1 MDQADIPALLSRL
14 ASDEDAARKMAVF
27 KLQSS
32 INDPAFADVFIAS
45 GGLIILRRL
54 IMSTGGNTLA
64 YSLQS
69 LTRLLE
75 VDMGWDIFEGTGAG
89 DLVERVVELIVTN
102 PLVNILRGAMS
113 ILVALVGHSQSGSAA
128 RPGGGG
134 GGGGT
139 PGAFGFRALKPAVAV
154 YPQFFEHVIAQL
166 QSADHAL
173 CANALMLIN
182 ALIRDAVSNDAKNGG
197 VSQGGTGE
205 EWSKFIKRLQDLG
218 LIKAVYNL
226 MQSSSLQDLAYP
238 LLEFQS
244 LTKVLLRKWREVRVD
259 LERPEHRRALK
270 GLHLASAPDRRHV
283 VNGGGMAAA
292 VEESSTNG
300 TGAGSEAA
308 KKGGSRKHNPE
319 KWRRLGFET
328 ESPAVEFDV
337 AGFLGMMDLTDYVRK
352 NEDGFQKL
360 LLEQSTKPLSE
371 RCPVARASLAVTM
384 ILYDHFE
391 VDKSDLEDVRGYQT
405 LDPSK
410 PSDRLFHPLLLQ
422 WSRLHTA
429 GLHAFFRMWKATG
442 AERDDFDKVAELV
455 RILVEQVV
463 GQAGRTKDVLEV
475 EDDLQEY
482 DSGRLRELQ
491 MDLLELSFEDQW
503 GPHLYQVREE
513 LKHEALQ
520 FVKEQRI
527 RCLLQGSWFTKPQ
540 PRSSNGQHNRQDSY
554 LRKGRLYQPWRYA
567 KLSHNRRYLHYA
579 DFPEQTA
586 QEPGLDALTEKVDL
600 STISSVVSNVSAP
613 SEAEQEAEAS
623 NNKDPAETSTMSTYP
638 VPGREGGVGGKGSN
652 TKPTTK
658 ITIYSFSED
667 INPPLSSTAGGV
679 GSSGGEPKEEP
690 ILTLFPLNHSLAS
703 EWLDGLLMLLNQAPI
718 TAETNKLITLV
729 SEYGLK
735 IRLLN
740 VGSLSLD
747 GHGHGHGGSGNGVVP
762 SECNPPLSAVRLQ
775 VKKKGKNRGR
785 FFWTCPRPREAQ
797 CDFFIWDDE
806 DDRADSE
813 HQDNGGP
820 QSAIVTTIGQGAP
833 PLPDIAPTPIPA
845 RRVTSVSF
853 SSPQTNHAS
862 PLAPGYSPANS
873 TRTQPRIP
881 RNSLIQNR
889 SESRPDPGEG
899 LFVDDDGFYDS
910 DPAEPDT
917 PPSLKR
923 RRIKME
929 DGEDQ
934 YVAVNAAPPPPPETP
949 QKNTNVNRGQRTPQ
963 NQQTLSQ
970 YFTRANQVARTNT
983 AAQEPEEDLLGE
995 LDSDDER
1002 RLAEISD
1009 SSQSTTQKI
1018 SQLERRE
1025 AAAAAPPLVISSSP
1039 SPSTPSTPTPRA
1051 RTSNPGG
1058 LPTPGTGNRPSSSGG
1073 SEQGRHRGSSQ
1084 LASSPNPDGDYEIT
1098 SRIMSLLAGQP
1109 ISESARAA
1117 VRDTLNNHAVR
1128 ERSVEIGRDWART
1141 SLQTREAKIAEL
1153 DAKVAGLE
1161 AKNSELET
1169 QLQGRN
1175 ATIADL
1181 VTEVRG
1187 RSPMVAQ
1194 LEAKIALLEEELRR
1208 KGRA

>member
-45 GGLIILRRL
+45 GGLIVLRRL

-75 VDMGWDIFEGTGAG
+75 VDMGWDIFEGPGAG

-113 ILVALVGHSQSGSAA
+113 ILVALVGHSQSGPAA
-128 RPGGGG
+128 RPGGS
-134 GGGGT
+134 GT
-139 PGAFGFRALKPAVAV
+139 TGSVRAPGAFGFRALKPAVAV

-173 CANALMLIN
+173 CANALMLVN
-182 ALIRDAVSNDAKNGG
+182 ALIRDAVSSGA
-197 VSQGGTGE
+197 SQGGGTGE

-283 VNGGGMAAA
+283 VNGVGVAAGA
-292 VEESSTNG
+292 EESNINAA
-300 TGAGSEAA
+300 GAGNEAG

-360 LLEQSTKPLSE
+360 LLEQSTRPLSE

-391 VDKSDLEDVRGYQT
+391 VEKSDLEDVRGYQT

-410 PSDRLFHPLLLQ
+410 PSDQLFHPLLLQ

-540 PRSSNGQHNRQDSY
+540 PRNSNSQHNRQDSY

-613 SEAEQEAEAS
+613 SEAEQEAEA
-623 NNKDPAETSTMSTYP
+623 NDNKNPAETSTMSTYP
-638 VPGREGGVGGKGSN
+638 VPGREGGGGKGSN

-658 ITIYSFSED
+658 ITIYSFAED
-667 INPPLSSTAGGV
+667 INPPLSTSGAGGGGGG
-679 GSSGGEPKEEP
+679 GSSGGGEPKEEP

-718 TAETNKLITLV
+718 TAETNKLVRLV

-740 VGSLSLD
+740 VGSLSLE
-747 GHGHGHGGSGNGVVP
+747 GHAHGGSGSGNGVVP
-762 SECNPPLSAVRLQ
+762 SRDGL
-775 VKKKGKNRGR
+775 
-785 FFWTCPRPREAQ
+785 
-797 CDFFIWDDE
+797 DE
-806 DDRADSE
+806 D
-813 HQDNGGP
+813 
-820 QSAIVTTIGQGAP
+820 
-833 PLPDIAPTPIPA
+833 
-845 RRVTSVSF
+845 
-853 SSPQTNHAS
+853 
-862 PLAPGYSPANS
+862 
-873 TRTQPRIP
+873 
-881 RNSLIQNR
+881 
-889 SESRPDPGEG
+889 
-899 LFVDDDGFYDS
+899 
-910 DPAEPDT
+910 
-917 PPSLKR
+917 
-923 RRIKME
+923 
-929 DGEDQ
+929 
-934 YVAVNAAPPPPPETP
+934 
-949 QKNTNVNRGQRTPQ
+949 
-963 NQQTLSQ
+963 
-970 YFTRANQVARTNT
+970 YF
-983 AAQEPEEDLLGE
+983 
-995 LDSDDER
+995 
-1002 RLAEISD
+1002 
-1009 SSQSTTQKI
+1009 
-1018 SQLERRE
+1018 
-1025 AAAAAPPLVISSSP
+1025 
-1039 SPSTPSTPTPRA
+1039 
-1051 RTSNPGG
+1051 
-1058 LPTPGTGNRPSSSGG
+1058 
-1073 SEQGRHRGSSQ
+1073 
-1084 LASSPNPDGDYEIT
+1084 YEI
-1098 SRIMSLLAGQP
+1098 
-1109 ISESARAA
+1109 
-1117 VRDTLNNHAVR
+1117 
-1128 ERSVEIGRDWART
+1128 
-1141 SLQTREAKIAEL
+1141 
-1153 DAKVAGLE
+1153 
-1161 AKNSELET
+1161 
-1169 QLQGRN
+1169 
-1175 ATIADL
+1175 
-1181 VTEVRG
+1181 
-1187 RSPMVAQ
+1187 
-1194 LEAKIALLEEELRR
+1194 
-1208 KGRA
+1208 